1 MLVIKVGGGK
11 DLNIDAVVADIVA
24 LRAAGQELILV
35 HGGAE
40 TTNEVA
46 EALGH
51 PPQFVTSESGYVSR
65 RTDRRTLE
73 IFEMVYCGQ
82 LNKMWVEKLQTAG
95 VNAVGLSGLDGGL
108 LRGTRKDVLRIVEN
122 GRQKVLRDDL
132 SEYGGGDGNANALLI
147 AAAPELLDVLLRM
160 TEYADDGTPIHPTDN
175 LMQEARAVVARAVG
189 AA

>member
-11 DLNIDAVVADIVA
+11 ELNIDAIVADVA
-24 LRAAGQELILV
+24 ALLQAGRELILV

-51 PPQFVTSESGYVSR
+51 PAQFVTSESGYESR

-82 LNKMWVEKLQTAG
+82 LNKMWVEETPARRCECSRTERPGRAHIRGQTQ
-95 VNAVGLSGLDGGL
+95 
-108 LRGTRKDVLRIVEN
+108 
-122 GRQKVLRDDL
+122 RQ
-132 SEYGGGDGNANALLI
+132 A
-147 AAAPELLDVLLRM
+147 
-160 TEYADDGTPIHPTDN
+160 
-175 LMQEARAVVARAVG
+175 ARAGQRAPACPCATTGPARSSRSMWNCCG
-189 AA
+189 CCWGPDIFLC